1 MIVSRW
7 TGVEVK
13 ALRVAALRMTQDEFA
28 AQVGYEPPTIR
39 KWEKATVSRPVRGK
53 SAQDLDSELAR
64 LNDQQAQRFR
74 AAVADDSLAMGAPH
88 IAREVEGD
96 EVKRREFGVLLGT
109 AIALPAVNS
118 APFPSRIGIA
128 DAHRLAANVEDIARR
143 EQIVGGTALVQTAVD
158 DLERAKAVLETCA
171 FEEQAGKAF
180 MRAAGELAT
189 IAGWLAY
196 DSEMHPLAR
205 RCYAD
210 AFALANQAG
219 DEELTVHVCLN
230 AAHQATTLS
239 RSGQANPHRALGLI
253 GRARDLSRGRSPGRV
268 HALMAIRE
276 AQAYG
281 VLGDRTGFGKAVATA
296 WRELDFAFEHESSGE
311 CPRWLRFVTTTEIR
325 CHEARGIG
333 DLGDLAKAATLSAG
347 LALEQAGARNA
358 ANYRAGWAAALANA
372 GDIEGAADQGLSVI
386 TDLEREISS
395 TRTLKLLA
403 PIRDAVQGNS
413 DEFRQRF
420 DDLARRVTTA

>member
-1 MIVSRW
+1 
-7 TGVEVK
+7 
-13 ALRVAALRMTQDEFA
+13 MTQDDFA

-39 KWEKATVSRPVRGK
+39 KWEKATATRPVRGK
-53 SAQDLDSELAR
+53 SAQDLDSALAR

-74 AAVADDSLAMGAPH
+74 AAVADDILATGRPH

-96 EVKRREFGVLLGT
+96 EVKRREFGILLGT
-109 AIALPAVNS
+109 AIALPTVDS
-118 APFPSRIGIA
+118 APIPNRIGVA
-128 DAHRLAANVEDIARR
+128 DARRLAANVEDIAQR
-143 EQIVGGTALVQTAVD
+143 EQIVGGTALVQTAVKE
-158 DLERAKAVLETCA
+158 LERVKAVLETSA
-171 FEEQAGKAF
+171 FDEQAGKAF

-196 DSEMHPLAR
+196 DSERHPLAR

-219 DEELTVHVCLN
+219 DDGLTVHVCLN

-239 RSGQANPHRALGLI
+239 RSGQGNPHRALGLI
-253 GRARDLSRGRSPGRV
+253 GRARDLSRGRPPGRI
-268 HALMAIRE
+268 HALMAVRE

-296 WRELDFAFEHESSGE
+296 WRELDFAFEHESTEE
-311 CPRWLRFVTTTEIR
+311 CPQWLRFVTTTEIR
-325 CHEARGIG
+325 CHEARGTS
-333 DLGDLAKAATLSAG
+333 DLGDSAKAVTLSAG

-358 ANYRAGWAAALANA
+358 ANYRAGWAAALANV
-372 GDIEGAADQGLSVI
+372 GDLESATDQGLSVLS
-386 TDLEREISS
+386 DLEREVSS

-403 PIRDAVQGNS
+403 PVRDAAEGYS
-413 DEFRQRF
+413 DEFRYRF
-420 DDLARRVTTA
+420 DNLARRVTTA

>member
-7 TGVEVK
+7 TGAEVK
-13 ALRVAALRMTQDEFA
+13 ALRIAALRMTQDEFA

-39 KWEKATVSRPVRGK
+39 KWEKATASRPVRGK
-53 SAQDLDSELAR
+53 SAHDLDSALAR
-64 LNDQQAQRFR
+64 LSDQQAQRFR
-74 AAVADDSLAMGAPH
+74 AAVADDSLAAGKPR
-88 IAREVEGD
+88 IAREGD
-96 EVKRREFGVLLGT
+96 EVKRREFGVVLGT
-109 AIALPAVNS
+109 AIALPAVES
-118 APFPSRIGIA
+118 APIPSRIGIA
-128 DAHRLAANVEDIARR
+128 EAHRLAANVEDIAQR

-158 DLERAKAVLETCA
+158 ELERAKAVLETCA
-171 FEEQAGKAF
+171 FDEQAGKAF

-219 DEELTVHVCLN
+219 DEELTIHVCLN

-239 RSGQANPHRALGLI
+239 RSGHGNPHRALGLI
-253 GRARDLSRGRSPGRV
+253 GRARDLSRSRSPGRV

-281 VLGDRTGFGKAVATA
+281 VLGDRTGFGRAVATA
-296 WRELDFAFEHESSGE
+296 WRELDFAFEHESPEE

-333 DLGDLAKAATLSAG
+333 DLGNLAKAATLSAG

-372 GDIEGAADQGLSVI
+372 GDIEGATDQGLSVL
-386 TDLEREISS
+386 TNLEREVSS

-403 PIRDAVQGNS
+403 PVRDAVEGHS

-420 DDLARRVTTA
+420 DDLAKGHTA

>member
-1 MIVSRW
+1 MIVSKW

-13 ALRVAALRMTQDEFA
+13 ALRTAALRPTQDEFA

-74 AAVADDSLAMGAPH
+74 AAVADDSLTMGP
-88 IAREVEGD
+88 IAREVESD
-96 EVKRREFGVLLGT
+96 EVKRREFGVLLGN

-128 DAHRLAANVEDIARR
+128 DAHRLAAKVEDIAQR
-143 EQIVGGTALVQTAVD
+143 EQIVGGTTLLQTAID

-253 GRARDLSRGRSPGRV
+253 GRARDLSRGRPPGRV

-296 WRELDFAFEHESSGE
+296 WRELDFAFEHESPGE

-333 DLGDLAKAATLSAG
+333 DLGDLAKAATVSAG

-386 TDLEREISS
+386 ADLEREISS

-403 PIRDAVQGNS
+403 PVRGAVEGYS